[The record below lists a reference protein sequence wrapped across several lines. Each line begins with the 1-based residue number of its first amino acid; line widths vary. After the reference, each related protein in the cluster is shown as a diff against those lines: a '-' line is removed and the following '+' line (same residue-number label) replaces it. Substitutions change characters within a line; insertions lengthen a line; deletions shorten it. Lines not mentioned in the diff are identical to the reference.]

1 MGFFDADPKYQ
12 ALKKI
17 RDTGYRGPVNQDG
30 KPIDHWDPRIGREID
45 PVTGKRV

>member
-1 MGFFDADPKYQ
+1 MGLFDKNPKYQ

-17 RDTGYRGPVNQDG
+17 RDTGYKGPVNQDG

-45 PVTGKRV
+45 PKTGKRV